1 MKRFASLVMALLI
14 AACMV
19 SLFALPAAAAE
30 NDAVQNAKYGVVQV
44 YSGIY
49 YEDAQVYTYDPQGY
63 YSTGSAFGVGTAG
76 KDTDVFVTNWH
87 VVTDDNGNVYPKVY
101 LALDKANVQK
111 GYNMVECEVL
121 YTTNGYPDL
130 AIIKAKSS
138 VSGIKALPLMPAEN
152 AKTADKVYALG
163 YTGFTNR
170 WDHNIDH
177 TVDDLTVTD
186 GIISRFM
193 ELETTETDVILH
205 TAPINGGNSGGPLIT
220 EDGAVIGIN
229 TYTVTSNAD
238 TRVFA
243 VYIDYAMDVMDHYN
257 IAYDVYSPNP
267 TPTAPSNDG
276 SEENNNNNNNN
287 NNINNNEEKPSKN
300 NWIWICAALG
310 IVAVGVVVFIYFKK
324 NNGSKTQYTLKAVS
338 GPLAGKTYPIPA
350 AGLLI
355 GRDKNSAN
363 VLLPN
368 EETKV
373 SRQHCKITLQDG
385 KLLITDLASTR
396 GTAVNGKKIPA
407 NVSLTIEQGASVEL
421 CDSDTRFVIL

>member
-1 MKRFASLVMALLI
+1 MKRFASLVLALLI
-14 AACMV
+14 TICSVALLV
-19 SLFALPAAAAE
+19 LPAAAAE
-30 NDAVQNAKYGVVQV
+30 NDPVQNAKYGVVQV
-44 YSGIY
+44 YAGIY
-49 YEDAQVYTYDPQGY
+49 YEGAQAQTYDPQGY
-63 YSTGSAFGVGTAG
+63 YSTGSAFGVGTVG

-87 VVTDDNGNVYPKVY
+87 VVTDDDGKVYPQVY
-101 LALDKANVQK
+101 LALDKANVEK

-138 VSGIKALPLMPAEN
+138 VRGIKALPLMPAEN
-152 AKTADKVYALG
+152 AETADKVYALG
-163 YTGFTNR
+163 YTGFTNK
-170 WDHNIDH
+170 WDHNVDH

-220 EDGAVIGIN
+220 KDGAVIGIN

-238 TRVFA
+238 TRIFA
-243 VYIDYAMDVMDHYN
+243 VYIDYAMDVMDHYD
-257 IAYDVYSPNP
+257 IAYDVYNPNGPDP
-267 TPTAPSNDG
+267 TDPSQNG
-276 SEENNNNNNNN
+276 SEENNNNNRK
-287 NNINNNEEKPSKN
+287 EEPPKN

-310 IVAVGVVVFIYFKK
+310 VVAVGVVVFIIYKK
-324 NNGSKTQYTLKAVS
+324 NNGSKTRYTLKAVS
-338 GPLAGKTYPIPA
+338 GPLAGKTYPIPVE
-350 AGLLI
+350 GLLI
-355 GRDKNSAN
+355 GRDRNSAN

-407 NVSLTIEQGASVEL
+407 NVSLTIEQGASIEL
-421 CDSDTRFVIL
+421 CDSETRFIIL